1 MGTNDLGLGQS
12 DQFYL
17 SPNSAPK
24 LVPSPSEYDN
34 TGRIHSSHGLTPAA
48 RVSPT
53 RRLST
58 PRLRTLLPSLPCP
71 QTGACA

>member
-1 MGTNDLGLGQS
+1 MPS
-12 DQFYL
+12 L
-17 SPNSAPK
+17 SEHDS
-24 LVPSPSEYDN
+24 
-34 TGRIHSSHGLTPAA
+34 TGRIHSRHGLTPAA

-58 PRLRTLLPSLPCP
+58 PRLRMLLPSLLCP